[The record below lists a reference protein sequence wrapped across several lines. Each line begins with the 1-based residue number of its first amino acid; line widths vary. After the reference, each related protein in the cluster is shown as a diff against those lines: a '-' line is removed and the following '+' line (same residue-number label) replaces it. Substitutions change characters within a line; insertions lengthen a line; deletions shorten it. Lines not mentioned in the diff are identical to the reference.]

1 MDNFAFPSNDP
12 ALHPSN
18 MAATSEAVPPPP
30 GRRTPLSAVGLAGFY
45 FPSPSGSG
53 GHHHHLQHQQQG
65 QGSSGGGSGLPF
77 HHGPSSS
84 GTYHLMGVR
93 HHDEN
98 HQPPS
103 AAPFRP
109 NVNNS
114 SSSSSSP
121 ANSPPP
127 VPSSMRRI
135 PTTVGGGGPPGNLAV
150 FFTGTEFHSSN
161 LGYLDVNILPSMTTT
176 KCNFQS
182 DIINNNY
189 LSSAKLDHNV
199 VN

>member
-12 ALHPSN
+12 ALHPSH
-18 MAATSEAVPPPP
+18 MAPTPSPSDAVPPP

-53 GHHHHLQHQQQG
+53 GHHHLHQQG
-65 QGSSGGGSGLPF
+65 QGSSSGGLPF

-93 HHDEN
+93 HQNEN

-127 VPSSMRRI
+127 VAMRRI
-135 PTTVGGGGPPGNLAV
+135 PGAAGGGGPPGTRRV
-150 FFTGTEFHSSN
+150 FCTTKFDQSN
-161 LGYLDVNILPSMTTT
+161 LVNYDVNMRASMITM
-176 KCNFQS
+176 KCNF
-182 DIINNNY
+182 
-189 LSSAKLDHNV
+189 
-199 VN
+199 